1 MPKLVKEEAP
11 NYTKSDGHAWAVYT
25 DAHLIK
31 PEGNEK
37 MALWRTPEATY
48 LAHGI
53 EQNWMREYFGVH
65 SGTVLVDESGNRYK
79 LKELVGFPIDHNFWM
94 EGYSGDYFAL
104 VYVFEPL
111 PLNVETISFMEPD
124 GEPFK
129 AWGANWDGQAAMGL
143 DVDAL
148 RQNQSLFEYN
158 KRKIFK

>member
-1 MPKLVKEEAP
+1 
-11 NYTKSDGHAWAVYT
+11 
-25 DAHLIK
+25 
-31 PEGNEK
+31 
-37 MALWRTPEATY
+37 
-48 LAHGI
+48 
-53 EQNWMREYFGVH
+53 
-65 SGTVLVDESGNRYK
+65 
-79 LKELVGFPIDHNFWM
+79 M